1 MTIPGRRTEVTPRHR
16 VISLT
21 GYRGCGK
28 STIAPLLADR
38 LGWSWMDSDR
48 LIETQAGQTIREI
61 FDREGEPGFRR
72 RESQVLSELLAQDR
86 IILAAGGGAI
96 LSEDNRRSMK
106 AAGPVVWLRAAPA
119 VLSNRIVHDARSAG
133 QRPSLTGRAAGE
145 EVADV
150 LAVREPI
157 YRNAASIVVDV
168 DSKTPV
174 EVVAEILQSLPAE
187 MFGGRPCE
195 LL

>member
-1 MTIPGRRTEVTPRHR
+1 
-16 VISLT
+16 
-21 GYRGCGK
+21 
-28 STIAPLLADR
+28 
-38 LGWSWMDSDR
+38 
-48 LIETQAGQTIREI
+48 
-61 FDREGEPGFRR
+61 

-96 LSEDNRRSMK
+96 LSEDNRRGMK

-119 VLSNRIVHDARSAG
+119 VLSSRFVQDARSAG
-133 QRPSLTGRAAGE
+133 QRPSLTGRSAGD

-157 YRNAASIVVDV
+157 YRNAATIVVDV

-174 EVVAEILQSLPAE
+174 EVVT
-187 MFGGRPCE
+187 
-195 LL
+195 